1 MKRLSFSLK
10 VFITLFVLCIAGIV
24 ISTIAIDKE
33 IDSYI
38 EKMDTEVNITVIN
51 NTDDD
56 VTIEQEDGNIIIK
69 VNPEKE
75 KSSQVTKSDENG
87 KEEYGIVTSVVGLNV
102 REQPTID
109 SKKIGT
115 LEYGAKVKILE
126 ESGDWYRTESGFI
139 FKEYVIKI

>member
-24 ISTIAIDKE
+24 VSTIAIDKE

-38 EKMDTEVNITVIN
+38 EKLNTEVQITVIN
-51 NTDDD
+51 NTDND
-56 VTIEQEDGNIIIK
+56 VIIEQEDGNVIIK

-75 KSSQVTKSDENG
+75 KSSQVSIPYESG
-87 KEEYGIVTSVVGLNV
+87 KEVYGIVTSVVGLNI

-109 SKKIGT
+109 SEKIGV
-115 LEYGAKVKILE
+115 LEYGAEVKILE
-126 ESGDWYRTESGFI
+126 ESDDWYRIESGYI

>member
-38 EKMDTEVNITVIN
+38 EKMNTEVNITVIN

-56 VTIEQEDGNIIIK
+56 VTIEREDGNIIIK

-75 KSSQVTKSDENG
+75 KSSQVTKSDEDG

-109 SKKIGT
+109 SEKIGA

-126 ESGDWYRTESGFI
+126 ESGDWYRTELGFI

>member
-10 VFITLFVLCIAGIV
+10 VFITLFVLCIAGITV
-24 ISTIAIDKE
+24 STIAIDKE

-38 EKMDTEVNITVIN
+38 EKMNTEVNITVIN

-75 KSSQVTKSDENG
+75 KSSQVIIPDESG
-87 KEEYGIVTSVVGLNV
+87 KEVYGIVTSVVGLNV

-109 SKKIGT
+109 SEKIGV
-115 LEYGAKVKILE
+115 LEYGAEVKILE
-126 ESGDWYRTESGFI
+126 ESDDWYRIESGYI

>member
-10 VFITLFVLCIAGIV
+10 VFITLFVLCIAGIIV
-24 ISTIAIDKE
+24 STIAIDKE

-38 EKMDTEVNITVIN
+38 EKMNTEVNITVIN

-56 VTIEQEDGNIIIK
+56 VTIEQADGNIIIK

-75 KSSQVTKSDENG
+75 KSSQVIIPDESG
-87 KEEYGIVTSVVGLNV
+87 KKIYGIVTSVVGLNV

-109 SKKIGT
+109 SEKIGV
-115 LEYGAKVKILE
+115 LEYGAEVEILE
-126 ESGDWYRTESGFI
+126 ESDDWYRIESGYI
-139 FKEYVIKI
+139 FKDYVIKI

>member
-38 EKMDTEVNITVIN
+38 EKMNTEVNITVIN
-51 NTDDD
+51 NTDDN

-75 KSSQVTKSDENG
+75 KSSQVTKSDEDG

-109 SKKIGT
+109 SEKIGA

-126 ESGDWYRTESGFI
+126 ESGDWYRTELGFI

>member
-1 MKRLSFSLK
+1 M
-10 VFITLFVLCIAGIV
+10 
-24 ISTIAIDKE
+24 STE
-33 IDSYI
+33 
-38 EKMDTEVNITVIN
+38 MNTEVNITVIN

-75 KSSQVTKSDENG
+75 KSSQVTKSDEDG

-109 SKKIGT
+109 SEKIGT
-115 LEYGAKVKILE
+115 LEYGAKIKILE